1 MGWRMFFD
9 KKFHNREKKIK
20 PNDAF
25 FDQMQ
30 NRAMQTQSI
39 GEQDLERVENKY
51 HS

>member
-1 MGWRMFFD
+1 M
-9 KKFHNREKKIK
+9 H
-20 PNDAF
+20 F

-51 HS
+51 HSWKGKNKQMMSLNIS